1 MPVLSASA
9 IDAVKLGSTTI
20 DCIYKAGVRIWPDMP
35 PPTVSLVKAFWK
47 NCPAFE
53 IDKTAVPSE
62 ATGIEFEQR
71 RQGNP
76 TYGSWVEAK
85 YVSPSPLG
93 DTYYS
98 TLEQALSA
106 TGRIHAELSYNSPQP
121 AGQVWEYRI
130 RYMVAGTSTAWIPF
144 TW

>member
-1 MPVLSASA
+1 MPVLNTNA
-9 IDAVKLGSTTI
+9 IDAVKLGSTNI
-20 DCIYKAGVRIWPDMP
+20 DCIYKAGTRIWPDVP
-35 PPTVSLVKAFWK
+35 PPPVSLVKAWWK

-71 RQGNP
+71 RQGNQ
-76 TYGSWVEAK
+76 TFGSWVEVQ
-85 YVSPSPLG
+85 YIH
-93 DTYYS
+93 YS
-98 TLEQALSA
+98 TLGSTYYTFQQAMQQSSK
-106 TGRIHAELSYNSPQP
+106 IHAELSYNSPQP

-130 RYMVAGTSTAWIPF
+130 RYMVAGAPTAWIPF